1 MIRRRTFIKGVSTGV
16 AGTAIL
22 ASTASGQSD
31 ESALIVD
38 DFDGDPGWPGEN
50 DLGEWTD
57 AGELAEEASVVDIGQ
72 GLSYGPALRLAY
84 DGGGWYGTNVGR
96 DVSAYDRLEL
106 VVRGADGGEEDDV
119 RLEVGGVEDALPEL
133 TDDEIGTSVS
143 TVAVDLEAAGV
154 DRTAV
159 DDVWL
164 TFGPEASGRIDLVEV
179 RFAGGD
185 DDGGDGPPAVG
196 GNDERPT
203 DPDGDGEYEDI
214 NGNGEVD
221 YDDVVTYFDNME
233 SDAMTDNAEYYDYNG
248 NGEVDYADLVDLFG
262 EV

>member
-22 ASTASGQSD
+22 ATTASGQSG
-31 ESALIVD
+31 ESALVVD

-57 AGELAEEASVVDIGQ
+57 AGDLAEEATVTDG
-72 GLSYGPALRLAY
+72 ALRLSY

-96 DVSAYDRLEL
+96 DVSAYQRLEL
-106 VVRGADGGEEDDV
+106 DVRGADGGEEGDV
-119 RLEVGGVEDALPEL
+119 RLEVGSVEDALSEL
-133 TDDEIGTSVS
+133 TGDDVGTSLS

-164 TFGPEASGRIDLVEV
+164 TFGPEANGRVDLAAV

-185 DDGGDGPPAVG
+185 GDGGDGPPPVG
-196 GNDERPT
+196 RNDASPT
-203 DPDGDGEYEDI
+203 DPDGDGEYEDL

-233 SDAMTDNAEYYDYNG
+233 SDAMTDNVEYYDYNG
-248 NGEVDYADLVDLFG
+248 NGDVDYADLVDLFG

>member
-1 MIRRRTFIKGVSTGV
+1 VIRRRTFIKGVSTGV

-22 ASTASGQSD
+22 ATTASGQSD
-31 ESALIVD
+31 ESTLVVD

-57 AGELAEEASVVDIGQ
+57 AGELAEEATVTDG
-72 GLSYGPALRLAY
+72 ALRLAY

-96 DVSAYDRLEL
+96 DVSAYQRLEL
-106 VVRGADGGEEDDV
+106 DVSGADGGEEEDV
-119 RLEVGGVEDALPEL
+119 RLEVGGVEDGLSEL
-133 TDDEIGTSVS
+133 TDDAIGTSVS
-143 TVAVDLEAAGV
+143 TVAVDLESAGV

-164 TFGPEASGRIDLVEV
+164 TFGPEASGRIDLAEV
-179 RFAGGD
+179 RFAAGSDGD
-185 DDGGDGPPAVG
+185 DGDGPPPVG
-196 GNDERPT
+196 GSDDSPT
-203 DPDGDGEYEDI
+203 DPDGDGEYEDL

-233 SDAMTDNAEYYDYNG
+233 SEAMTDNAEYYDYNG
-248 NGEVDYADLVDLFG
+248 NGDVDYADLVDLFG